1 METPGEESIRDKLR
15 QSLIYLLT
23 IYLFVLL
30 SQLARTRKKLFPICR
45 NPFRIEKLYLVS
57 IEI

>member
-30 SQLARTRKKLFPICR
+30 FQLARTRKKLF
-45 NPFRIEKLYLVS
+45 LYAATLL
-57 IEI
+57 E